1 MHDSEGSAVTT
12 RGVFVSNADM
22 DDRGDDSSSQG
33 QSSETKSAVRIFTLE
48 AHIVYM
54 MGGVASTFY
63 LFVLVHMFFLCF
75 LLLIIVH
82 IHTSQCLNSC
92 LSHVR
97 PNVLVHYHL
106 TSLFL
111 QQHFWPTHLV
121 IVSLA
126 SCFIEGEFYKNWLI
140 ETHTFNEQ
148 ILKYFTCKH
157 LLHVISHKRCVILR
171 QCWINILGF
180 VKC

>member
-33 QSSETKSAVRIFTLE
+33 QSSETKSAVRTFTLE

-75 LLLIIVH
+75 LLIIVY

-97 PNVLVHYHL
+97 PNVLVDYL
-106 TSLFL
+106 FTSLFL
-111 QQHFWPTHLV
+111 QQYFWSTRLV
-121 IVSLA
+121 ILVFRREPYSVRY
-126 SCFIEGEFYKNWLI
+126 CDIVEIRVIKFEFTFKKLI
-140 ETHTFNEQ
+140 
-148 ILKYFTCKH
+148 L
-157 LLHVISHKRCVILR
+157 ISWT
-171 QCWINILGF
+171 QS
-180 VKC
+180 